1 MSRTSPG
8 LLAMALPLLL
18 SLPAWATEQAAG
30 PEAAA
35 ATAPA
40 AALAS
45 GREPS
50 FSGTLKHLGVDY
62 TMQLR
67 GVEGSDSVSFDV
79 RADQVVTHAKVDLEY
94 SYSPALLPD
103 LSQLNVL
110 VNDQLA
116 ASLAL
121 PKETAGTLLKQQV
134 ELPAQLITE
143 YNRLTF
149 QLIGHYTTECE
160 DPLHSS
166 LWAKV
171 SNSSELQLFTQYVGL
186 ANDLAR
192 LPLPFF
198 DQRDSRLLQLPFVFV
213 GSPDSATLEAAGAVS
228 SWLGALA
235 SYRGA
240 KFPVSLGQLPAQGNA
255 IVLLNGSAALAGFA
269 DVPKD
274 VPSLTIVDNPNDAQ
288 GKLLLVAG
296 KDSAQL
302 KLAAQ
307 ALVSG
312 SQVLSGAQA
321 RIEQIDSLQ
330 PRKPYDAPNWLP
342 SDRPVQV
349 GELTRLRDLN
359 VTGFSSG
366 IISVPLRL
374 PPDLF
379 SWREEG
385 VPLHLRYRYTPQPV
399 TNDSSLLVSVG
410 GKFVKSEPLLS
421 RLQLKDQQSL
431 LSQIGQDDTLL
442 RELDLRLPL
451 ESMAVQSNLQ
461 LRFVYDYIKEGE
473 CRDVIIDNMRGAIE
487 PDSTIDLSDYQHF
500 IAMPNLGVF
509 HNSGFPFTRLADL
522 SQSAVVLAG
531 TAGSAELSLYLE
543 LLGRFGQSTGLPA
556 TALTVSDGED
566 LALLADKDLLV
577 LALGNQPGLLQ
588 RWAEYLPANVDGSTR
603 FDLSDLVHHVRTW
616 LTSDSQINARQ
627 ARSNLT
633 LSSGGAGAYLA
644 GFESPLSS
652 GRSVVVVAANS
663 ADNLGEISAAL
674 RGGEDY
680 EQNIQGS
687 LAVINGKRISSL
699 VAEEQYFV
707 GDLGWFRYVQWL
719 LARNLSGMLLL
730 TALGVG
736 LITLVLFLSLR
747 ARARQRLNG

>member
-18 SLPAWATEQAAG
+18 SMPASAAEDVTEVSA
-30 PEAAA
+30 E
-35 ATAPA
+35 PA
-40 AALAS
+40 QPVS
-45 GREPS
+45 IVEPS
-50 FSGTLKHLGVDY
+50 FSATLKQLGTDY

-79 RADQVVTHAKVDLEY
+79 RADQVVTQAKVNLEY

-103 LSQLNVL
+103 LSQINVL

-134 ELPAQLITE
+134 ELPPQLITE
-143 YNRLTF
+143 YNRLSF
-149 QLIGHYTTECE
+149 QLIGHYTMECE

-171 SNSSELQLFTQYVGL
+171 GNSTELQLFTEYVGL
-186 ANDLAR
+186 GNELAR

-213 GSPDSATLEAAGAVS
+213 GSPDSQTLEAAGTVS

-240 KFPVSLGQLPAQGNA
+240 KFPVSLGELPQKGNA
-255 IVLLNGSAALAGFA
+255 IVLLNGSAALAGFT

-274 VPSLTIVDNPNDAQ
+274 VPSLTIADNPNDPQ
-288 GKLLLVAG
+288 GKILLIAG
-296 KDSAQL
+296 KDAAQL

-321 RIEQIDSLQ
+321 RIDKVASLA

-342 SDRPVQV
+342 SDRPVQL

-359 VTGFSSG
+359 VSGFSSG

-379 SWREEG
+379 SWREKG

-399 TNDSSLLVSVG
+399 ANDSSLLVSVS
-410 GKFVKSEPLLS
+410 GKFIKSEPLPS
-421 RLQLKDQQSL
+421 REQLKDQQSL
-431 LSQIGQDDTLL
+431 LAKIRQDDTLL
-442 RELDLRLPL
+442 RELDLYMPL
-451 ESMAVQSNLQ
+451 ESIPLQANLQ
-461 LRFVYDYIKEGE
+461 LRFMYDYIKEGQ
-473 CRDVIIDNMRGAIE
+473 CRDVIVDNMRGTVE
-487 PDSTIDLSDYQHF
+487 PDSTIDLSGYQHF

-522 SQSAVVLAG
+522 SQTSVVLPAN
-531 TAGSAELSLYLE
+531 AAAAELSLYLE

-556 TALTVSDGED
+556 SAVTVTDGED
-566 LALLADKDLLV
+566 PALLSDKDLLV
-577 LALGNQPGLLQ
+577 LALGSQPELLQ
-588 RWAEYLPANVDGSTR
+588 RWAQYLPASVDGSAR
-603 FDLSDLVHHVRTW
+603 FELSDLVHHVRNW
-616 LTSDSQINARQ
+616 LTTDSQINARQ
-627 ARSNLT
+627 AHSNVSLT
-633 LSSGGAGAYLA
+633 SGGAGAYLA

-663 ADNLGEISAAL
+663 AEKLGEISAAL

-707 GDLGWFRYVQWL
+707 GDLGWFRYLQWL
-719 LARNLSGMLLL
+719 LARNLTGMLLL